1 MDNNYINPNRILPK
15 ETFLVCICKEIWRST
30 LTQVEAIIAPV
41 YGEIVTYDGE
51 HPDFGFLYLKEYNY
65 QFEGS
70 RSGYDK
76 TYFRLATEE
85 EIKKH
90 IASKINVDSGE
101 FVNIENTNKW

>member
-51 HPDFGFLYLKEYNY
+51 AEFGFLYLKEYNY

-70 RSGYDK
+70 RSAYDK
-76 TYFRLATEE
+76 TYFRIANADEIANHLVDVIFSKENGFIKAT
-85 EIKKH
+85 
-90 IASKINVDSGE
+90 
-101 FVNIENTNKW
+101 